1 MPTTSRK
8 EGLIKGSAVGF
19 QDLFHSK
26 NSSNLTQATHGNQA
40 RKTVQE
46 VPRGKEPVK
55 TWQFHSFTRPMLGL
69 GEWRSGIFNNV
80 ASWYWKRFCEMI
92 LYFWC
97 LFSVLD
103 GVFSEVQKD
112 TYV

>member
-92 LYFWC
+92 LYF
-97 LFSVLD
+97 
-103 GVFSEVQKD
+103 
-112 TYV
+112 